1 MREKEDGP
9 WSDAGYVSPER
20 HSLLHQ
26 PSLKTG
32 LPSLKPKSLFRL
44 QEEPPPLCDV
54 MNKFEVLGIVGEG
67 EWLCWI
73 FIDHVS
79 TGRP

>member
-20 HSLLHQ
+20 HSLLRQ

-32 LPSLKPKSLFRL
+32 LPSLKPKSLFHL

-67 EWLCWI
+67 ERLYCI
-73 FIDHVS
+73 FMVHIS
-79 TGRP
+79 NWRP

>member
-9 WSDAGYVSPER
+9 WSDAGYVAPER

-32 LPSLKPKSLFRL
+32 LPSLNPKSLFRL
-44 QEEPPPLCDV
+44 QEDPHPSV
-54 MNKFEVLGIVGEG
+54 M
-67 EWLCWI
+67 WWI
-73 FIDHVS
+73 SLKSLALWEKVS
-79 TGRP
+79 GCAEYL